1 MIAAGTGTH
10 GGRGEGLGQ
19 GRQGRVDV
27 EGMPDV
33 EGIVVRPAVGDDLSG
48 VLSVGHRTWLATYEP
63 LVGPEYV
70 AMGLAKWWT
79 TDVVAASIR
88 KGRTIVA
95 LEGDDV
101 VGVATFGPQDDDFVL
116 WKLYVLP
123 DHHGRGIGSRL
134 LDAVVERAVEGGH
147 DRIVLSH
154 IEGNEGAARFY
165 ARHGFTE
172 THREAGGSDMP
183 VSVWMARPLPR
194 PAATTD
200 GAEVAHLTDAEVDG
214 RDLAVE
220 DPSGTE
226 DAS

>member
-1 MIAAGTGTH
+1 MTTASTGT
-10 GGRGEGLGQ
+10 Q
-19 GRQGRVDV
+19 GHSGDGV
-27 EGMPDV
+27 EGV
-33 EGIVVRPAVGDDLSG
+33 EVRPAVGDDLAG

-95 LEGDDV
+95 VDGDDV

-123 DHHGRGIGSRL
+123 DNHGHGVGSRL
-134 LDAVVERAVEGGH
+134 LDAVVGRAVEAGYP
-147 DRIVLSH
+147 RIVLSH
-154 IEGNEGAARFY
+154 IEGNTGAARFY

-172 THREAGGSDMP
+172 THRESGGSDMP
-183 VSVWMARPLPR
+183 VSVWMERRLPT
-194 PAATTD
+194 AKATRT
-200 GAEVAHLTDAEVDG
+200 G
-214 RDLAVE
+214 
-220 DPSGTE
+220 